1 MNKTIFMRLTNEGN
15 KLLEQTY
22 LDGVPFLTQN
32 WELKLGSGSQEN
44 YLEANDLK
52 IPLYDKNSEDY
63 TGFIVHKAHEKYGR
77 CAQFEIPMSL
87 QGSVI
92 TEIGFFNPDG
102 IMVMYGKIYI
112 DYTKMASEGVNQCT
126 TMYVSI
132 QAIPPEA
139 IDLTINISNSFPT
152 NEQMQEKINSEVST
166 HNTDPNAHLYLA
178 RVNGDNNN
186 QFKVCQAQNK
196 DEAVNLGQ
204 LNSIL
209 SNKKAVINLGSV
221 SGSITLQYDKLYN
234 ARLAGDTT
242 ITIAQPENDNEL
254 YNVFFNFI
262 NPDAA
267 FNLTIPTNAK
277 FNNGISPNFKVT
289 NQQRIIFET
298 IDRGETVTAYY
309 GKRG

>member
-112 DYTKMASEGVNQCT
+112 DYTKMASEGFLYIECIVL
-126 TMYVSI
+126 Y
-132 QAIPPEA
+132 
-139 IDLTINISNSFPT
+139 
-152 NEQMQEKINSEVST
+152 ST
-166 HNTDPNAHLYLA
+166 LLCD
-178 RVNGDNNN
+178 
-186 QFKVCQAQNK
+186 F
-196 DEAVNLGQ
+196 
-204 LNSIL
+204 
-209 SNKKAVINLGSV
+209 
-221 SGSITLQYDKLYN
+221 SITQVG
-234 ARLAGDTT
+234 R
-242 ITIAQPENDNEL
+242 
-254 YNVFFNFI
+254 F
-262 NPDAA
+262 
-267 FNLTIPTNAK
+267 
-277 FNNGISPNFKVT
+277 
-289 NQQRIIFET
+289 RIE
-298 IDRGETVTAYY
+298 Y
-309 GKRG
+309 KSL